1 MQTNFQHRKKTA
13 HKIGLEF
20 SALPL
25 LVEMYYHDRI
35 SYDLNLA
42 AYLLNDY
49 RDSRSDFMRNHY
61 IKMMEKEYYTLYY

>member
-1 MQTNFQHRKKTA
+1 MQTNFQHRQNTV

-25 LVEMYYHDRI
+25 LEEMYYHDRI

-42 AYLLNDY
+42 AYLLNGY
-49 RDSRSDFMRNHY
+49 RGSRSDFMKNHY
-61 IKMMEKEYYTLYY
+61 IKMMEREYYTLYY